1 MPVPLNPPYVRPQ
14 TPEKSFE
21 VKFYTDFATNA
32 KSPTEGDIYIRSV
45 PMAAD
50 GELAHDQEQL
60 TRCNL
65 WQAAAAIPE
74 AAEALSAVMT
84 ALPLIE
90 AWAATQNEEP

>member
-14 TPEKSFE
+14 TPEKSFA

-50 GELAHDQEQL
+50 GELAQDRAAV

-65 WQAAAAIPE
+65 WQAAAEIPE
-74 AAEALSAVMT
+74 AAAALAAVMT

-90 AWAATQNEEP
+90 EWAATQNQ